1 MPQSECHGL
10 FSHWNWFTD
19 SRCRPKD
26 CNSYKPIWVTVF
38 GPTFL
43 VPLWEHLSLTT
54 EWQIDWSFLF
64 FKPGPLTLHNFYSSY
79 LHHSTEIRFIQ
90 NYGDCVPVWH
100 VCLKIENCCLKIFVK
115 IRVNKKVWKYVK
127 YCLKTENSYLK
138 TQTKHPLH
146 FRRI

>member
-64 FKPGPLTLHNFYSSY
+64 LNPDLWHCIISILATYIIVQKYDSFKTMETTLWKNLGGVWFVFSNNHFQFLNNI
-79 LHHSTEIRFIQ
+79 LRISTHFFT
-90 NYGDCVPVWH
+90 YTYFH
-100 VCLKIENCCLKIFVK
+100 
-115 IRVNKKVWKYVK
+115 KY
-127 YCLKTENSYLK
+127 
-138 TQTKHPLH
+138 
-146 FRRI
+146 F